1 MTRTEDGII
10 LISIKMD
17 PAMIHGKE
25 NAMKEYKELAIEVLP
40 FAEEDVIT
48 ASGVLMKRL
57 PSERNLIRT
66 GTRHN
71 GSIQR
76 TASAVRCPLWIKK
89 DDNAVRPLTR
99 LRNRD
104 ILSLIKL

>member
-48 ASGVLMKRL
+48 ASGGADEETPV
-57 PSERNLIRT
+57 
-66 GTRHN
+66 GT
-71 GSIQR
+71 
-76 TASAVRCPLWIKK
+76 
-89 DDNAVRPLTR
+89 
-99 LRNRD
+99 
-104 ILSLIKL
+104 